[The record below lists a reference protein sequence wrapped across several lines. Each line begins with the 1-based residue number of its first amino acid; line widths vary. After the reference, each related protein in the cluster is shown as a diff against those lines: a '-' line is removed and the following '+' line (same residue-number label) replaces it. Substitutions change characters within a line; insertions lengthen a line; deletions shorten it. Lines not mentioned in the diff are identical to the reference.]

1 MKKAGRERKE
11 FKALLVSEKRI
22 LFDWLLFNCNVLLFK
37 KKVLKDLLVATDY
50 LDAKVIM
57 VCEDLLEN
65 RASTDGRAKSDAR
78 EYPSKESRATT
89 VNFIQKL

>member
-1 MKKAGRERKE
+1 MIGSCLTVT
-11 FKALLVSEKRI
+11 FYY
-22 LFDWLLFNCNVLLFK
+22 K

-50 LDAKVIM
+50 LDAKAIM